1 MGRCA
6 VAQGNGLYPV
16 HADHIFGLNFLLR
29 RNLLDVAV
37 SGEVTDLLAFVSGR
51 IDSFAQLVQNISSVA
66 TVTGT
71 VPIGTICQI
80 LVPIWPLL

>member
-1 MGRCA
+1 MGHCA
-6 VAQGNGLYPV
+6 VAHGDSLYPA
-16 HADHIFGLNFLLR
+16 HADHIVGLNFLLR
-29 RNLLDVAV
+29 RNLFDVSV
-37 SGEVTDLLAFVSGR
+37 SGEVTGLLAFVCR

-80 LVPIWPLL
+80 LVPIWPLF